1 MNKHHIHVGSKN
13 LDQGY
18 RRFTQA
24 SKRAEKGEIAEPET
38 HLNLEDLSMLTPRR
52 LMFTALF
59 AAKCNFVLQVAKRN
73 LLVIIKVVA

>member
-1 MNKHHIHVGSKN
+1 MNKHHIHIGSKN

-52 LMFTALF
+52 LMFTAFSRPNVILF
-59 AAKCNFVLQVAKRN
+59 FRLQKETFW
-73 LLVIIKVVA
+73 L